1 MSLLSSLLSRRSRTR
16 LLAMLMAGAV
26 PLCAFGQDAASAPKK
41 ELSEKVHQAVQNM
54 QKLQNESKWDELLTQ
69 IDSLLSAATPES
81 FDTAYLSQMKV
92 QALLGKQDYARA
104 IPPLEVAIN
113 LSERYGFFGE
123 KANLELI
130 WLLSQL
136 YGQEASQD
144 KTPEGQ
150 RAKFAKAYTTLRRWL
165 DLTPTPNPDAQY
177 FAASILYNQ
186 ALYDGK
192 VDKDL
197 LLQAKTEAE
206 KGLLMTAKPKEQ
218 FYALLM
224 AISQQLGDYPK
235 SADYLELLVKDY
247 PKNKSYWQQLLNAY
261 LIQEDKGYVKAIVT
275 IERAQKLGLMTEKK
289 DNFTLVGLH
298 LNAQQYSLAADLFE
312 VGLRNGTLESEQKN
326 WELLAT
332 CYQQLRKEAK
342 AIATLKEATKIFPKA
357 AALDM
362 QIGNLYYITDKYE
375 DALTYMKSAV
385 SKGLEKSQ
393 QLQAYSY
400 IAYLALDLKK
410 LDDAKMAAEK
420 ALELDPNSKGAKDLL
435 KAVNESIEEREKET
449 AAPVAVR

>member
-1 MSLLSSLLSRRSRTR
+1 MSLLSSLLSRQSRTR
-16 LLAMLMAGAV
+16 LLAMIMVGSV
-26 PLCAFGQDAASAPKK
+26 PFCAFGQDSASAPKK

-69 IDSLLSAATPES
+69 IDSLLSAAVPES

-136 YGQEASQD
+136 YGQEASLD

-165 DLTPTPNPDAQY
+165 DQTPTPNPDAQY

-275 IERAQKLGLMTEKK
+275 IERAQKLGLMTEKR

-312 VGLRNGTLESEQKN
+312 TGLRNGTLDSEQKN

-332 CYQQLRKEAK
+332 CYQQLRKEDK

-449 AAPVAVR
+449 AAPVAAR